1 MLRSGRRLG
10 GPADGIIH
18 YAVHLTEPPE
28 RLLAATLVRPDRLL
42 AAGAGFGDEGQF
54 NLADGLL
61 FELHTPAV

>member
-1 MLRSGRRLG
+1 MLRSSRRLG

-18 YAVHLTEPPE
+18 YAVHFTEPPE
-28 RLLAATLVRPDRLL
+28 GLLAATLVRADRRL
-42 AAGAGFGDEGQF
+42 AVGPGFGDEGQF